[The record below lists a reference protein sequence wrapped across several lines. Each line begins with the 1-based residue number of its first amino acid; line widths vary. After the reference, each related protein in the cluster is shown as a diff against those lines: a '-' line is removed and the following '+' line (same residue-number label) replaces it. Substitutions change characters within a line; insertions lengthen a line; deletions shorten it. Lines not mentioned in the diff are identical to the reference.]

1 MITSPGP
8 DPTKPMIG
16 GSLRSSNHLVNIAA
30 TQKCITDQNMHY
42 DAVWQLLGRA
52 RVIEPRLRLEHLARA
67 HDLHAHHLGDL
78 GGQLF
83 GLREHEDVVDAPAA
97 VRREEVRTHGDV
109 VRRPTKGLLRPCGE
123 RRRLANLVQ
132 STPYNAP
139 YGARCSALGV
149 RTR

>member
-1 MITSPGP
+1 MNSSGNP
-8 DPTKPMIG
+8 DQI
-16 GSLRSSNHLVNIAA
+16 SDN
-30 TQKCITDQNMHY
+30 QNNHY
-42 DAVWQLLGRA
+42 DAVWQLLGKA
-52 RVIEPRLRLEHLARA
+52 RDIEPRLRLEHLARA

-78 GGQLF
+78 GRQLV

-97 VRREEVRTHGDV
+97 VRGEEVRTHGDV

-139 YGARCSALGV
+139 YGARCSALGSHSLG
-149 RTR
+149 